1 MNMTSPRAN
10 DRFQITSDP
19 TWPSI
24 AFQTDSTSAH
34 LWKWKISWKTFSR
47 SGTANTPDN
56 KWNAQSVITDLGGT
70 LTVDAVAGGQ
80 TASVTVKVTGQSPS
94 VQQVS
99 GLPAMQ
105 PNSDG
110 FDKLLDHQSHGT
122 HFDGQGE
129 PVKSFDG
136 GYGMAQLTSPVPS
149 YEQVWNWKKNVDG
162 ADPFRPE
169 CTPRRSLISRKAA
182 VPTRLFKLSNESV
195 CRWNGGSYHVW
206 NTTTNAWVRDPD
218 ILCDSGTGNIG
229 WDMTDSENT
238 SKTEAQLHARDRDA
252 YSHRRNQCAL
262 EIFWRVLCRRRFG
275 LSTLSCCLFVRP
287 HGRANTERV
296 SSCKPFPPSPEIGTK
311 GRPVVVTRCI
321 VPRSR

>member
-24 AFQTDSTSAH
+24 AFQTDGTGAH

-56 KWNAQSVITDLGGT
+56 KWNAQSVITDLGGM
-70 LTVDAVAGGQ
+70 LAVDAVAGGQ
-80 TASVTVKVTGQSPS
+80 TASVTVKITGQSPS
-94 VQQVS
+94 AQQVS
-99 GLPAMQ
+99 AYLAMQ

-110 FDKLLDHQSHGT
+110 FDKLLNHESHGT

-162 ADPFRPE
+162 GLTLFGQKR
-169 CTPRRSLISRKAA
+169 TAA
-182 VPTRLFKLSNESV
+182 IAYLSQSGRAYTAVQAKYESV
-195 CRWNGGSYHVW
+195 CRWNGGRYHVW
-206 NTTTNAWVRDPD
+206 NTTTNAWVRDPN

-229 WDMTDSENT
+229 WDMADSENT
-238 SKTEAQLHARDRDA
+238 GKTEAQLHARDKDA
-252 YSHRRNQCAL
+252 YSHPPQSGAHWKYFGVCYADA
-262 EIFWRVLCRRRFG
+262 VLG
-275 LSTLSCCLFVRP
+275 
-287 HGRANTERV
+287 
-296 SSCKPFPPSPEIGTK
+296 
-311 GRPVVVTRCI
+311 
-321 VPRSR
+321 